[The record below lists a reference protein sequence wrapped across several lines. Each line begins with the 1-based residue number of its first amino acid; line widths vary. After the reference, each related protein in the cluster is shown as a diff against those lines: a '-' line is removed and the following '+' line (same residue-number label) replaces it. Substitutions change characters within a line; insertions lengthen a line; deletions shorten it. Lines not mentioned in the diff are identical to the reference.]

1 MGAGNGKGSSNISFN
16 QAKSVAK
23 PLIGHNKNLPVSSS
37 RQSDRVNSIKT
48 GSSLRFVEDII
59 LIWLDS
65 SLAKPD
71 DSTKNALEQL
81 VRVTDI
87 FKKFADVE
95 QCCQFISSVQDE
107 KIFLIVS
114 GSLGP
119 KIAPQIENLNQV
131 SSIFIYCGNK
141 ANHEQWTKQYKKIRS
156 LHTQVRELCETVKF
170 QIRQYDKSITS
181 ISILP
186 VSATMQMNPSN
197 KEFIIFQV
205 LKSMLIEN
213 QYDKSFRREF
223 MNYSRQF
230 YSENSYQL
238 NIIDTFEDNYSLHS
252 PIWWYTRRCCIYF
265 MLRRAFATQDAEILY
280 KLAFFIRDLHRDI
293 KKSYLQMHS
302 HQHRAM
308 SVYRS
313 TRITNDMLTNIEKNA
328 NGLLAFNDFL
338 LTTLERSMALK
349 FANSLRSD
357 SNYVAVIFKIDID
370 PVSSSVP
377 YISLNNLSYLSNTEG
392 EILFSMNTIFRIN
405 QILKLNE
412 RLYEMTL
419 IPVMKKDEQIRQV
432 VDYIQQATANASGW
446 YKLGKILL
454 EAYEYDQLKSLYE
467 YLLSQ
472 TDDSRREERA
482 YLQHELGYIQDLRND
497 LPSAIS
503 YYKQAL
509 ETCQK
514 FLPVN
519 HVGFATTY
527 ANLAAALQ
535 RQGDFSAAMNYYQQ
549 AIKCCNN
556 DDINYVLQS
565 INIATVLQSQGKY
578 SEAEKKYEQSIN
590 TLLRDFPIEQLI
602 VADAY
607 HHLASL
613 AYSMKDYKKALS
625 NYENVVVLEEKIL
638 PTNHPTLISIYF
650 NIATT
655 HEALG
660 NYEKAIFYAE
670 KATNVAQMIF
680 GNDHAETQDNRNYL
694 EQLRQKSVS
703 GKF

>member
-1 MGAGNGKGSSNISFN
+1 MGAANGKGSSNVSFN
-16 QAKSVAK
+16 QAKSVVK
-23 PLIGHNKNLPVSSS
+23 PLTGHDKNLPVSSN
-37 RQSDRVNSIKT
+37 RQSDGENSTKT

-71 DSTKNALEQL
+71 ESTKSALEQI

-87 FKKFADVE
+87 FKTFADVE

-119 KIAPQIENLNQV
+119 KIAPRIENFNQV

-141 ANHEQWTKQYKKIRS
+141 ANHEQWIKQYKKIRS

-170 QIRQYDKSITS
+170 QIRQYDKGITS

-186 VSATMQMNPSN
+186 VAATIQMNPSN

-213 QYDKSFRREF
+213 HYDKSFRREF

-230 YSENSYQL
+230 YSENRYQS
-238 NIIDTFEDNYSLHS
+238 NIIDTFEDNYGLHS

-265 MLRRAFATQDAEILY
+265 MLRRAFAMQDAEILY

-293 KKSYLQMHS
+293 KKSYLQVHN

-313 TRITNDMLTNIEKNA
+313 TRMTNDMFANVEKNA

-370 PVSSSVP
+370 PVTSSVP

-392 EILFSMNTIFRIN
+392 EILFSMNTIFHIT
-405 QILKLNE
+405 QIQRLNE
-412 RLYEMTL
+412 RLYEITL
-419 IPVMKKDEQIRQV
+419 VPVTKKDEQIRKV
-432 VDYIQQATANASGW
+432 VEYIQQTTANVPGW

-467 YLLSQ
+467 YILSQ
-472 TDDSRREERA
+472 TDDTRREERA

-497 LPSAIS
+497 LPSAIN

-519 HVGFATTY
+519 HAGVATTY

-535 RQGDFSAAMNYYQQ
+535 RQGDFSGAMNYYRQ
-549 AIKCCNN
+549 ALKCGTN
-556 DDINYVLQS
+556 DDLNYVLQS
-565 INIATVLQSQGKY
+565 INIATLLQSQGNY

-590 TLLRDFPIEQLI
+590 TLLHDFPVEQLL
-602 VADAY
+602 VADVY

-625 NYENVVVLEEKIL
+625 NYEKVIVLEEKIL
-638 PTNHPTLISIYF
+638 PVNHSTLISTYF

-655 HEALG
+655 YEALG
-660 NYEKAIFYAE
+660 NDDKAIFYAE
-670 KATNVAQMIF
+670 KAANVAQAIF

-694 EQLRQKSVS
+694 KRLRQKTVS
-703 GKF
+703 AKF